1 MYDEAIRTLFRL
13 MRNLITTIFLIAV
26 NILTST
32 YAASPVSFSEQ
43 ERAFLSS
50 IKEINLCVGPDSM
63 PLDDIVRGSHT
74 GINAEYMKIFEN
86 ILDTPIRLVIT
97 NNWNESL
104 DFVKQGKC
112 DIISLASKTPQRESY
127 LTFTE
132 TYVNIPFVVVTTQE
146 KFFVSKMSDLVDQ
159 ELGVR
164 RGYAYVD
171 LLKNRFPKIKLVEF
185 ETLHDG
191 LDMVNRGKIFG
202 YLSGLH
208 IVGYAI
214 QTGGYTNLKINGQ
227 FDELSTIQLGIGV
240 RKEMAPLRDIFN
252 KAIAAI
258 DPEDKKR
265 IDSSWLTVRYEIVED
280 YQRIIQLAIAASII
294 LIFLAYRQFHLRK
307 HNVQLA
313 EREKEIWNQANF
325 DFLTGLPNRRLFQ
338 DRLAQKIS
346 RISRK
351 GEPFALVLID
361 LDEFKEVNDTLGHDQ
376 GDQLLIEA
384 SERIKSCLRQ
394 SDTLARLGGDEFVVI
409 LNDINRDGGV
419 ETVAQK
425 ILNSLK
431 APFRLKENAFISASV
446 GITLCPKDS
455 KDMVEILKNADQAMY
470 AAKANGR
477 NNFHYF
483 TPSMQQEAMVR
494 MLLIKELR
502 IAIEEQQFELFFQP
516 IVDLT
521 SGAID
526 KAEALIRWKHPTKG
540 YVSPIEFIPILEET
554 RMIIKVGKWVF
565 IESVKQAKIWR
576 KRYHPNFQVS
586 VNTSPLQFQSNS
598 TIDWHLLTKNMGLAA
613 QAIGIEITESMLMEG
628 HDDIS
633 SHLLKLRDNGF
644 QVSLD
649 DFGTGYSS
657 LSYLRKFDIDYLKID
672 KSFVKNLSDGS
683 DDMVLCEAIIVMAHK
698 LGLKVI
704 AEGVENNVQ
713 QRLLAHAN
721 CDYGQGYHFAKPIPA
736 DEFELLLEKQAQ
748 AQAKYN
754 VASEHS
760 A

>member
-1 MYDEAIRTLFRL
+1 
-13 MRNLITTIFLIAV
+13 MRNLITTVFLIAV
-26 NILTST
+26 NVLTST
-32 YAASPVSFSEQ
+32 KAASLISLTEQ
-43 ERAFLSS
+43 ETAFLSS
-50 IKEINLCVGPDSM
+50 ISEIKLCVGPDTM

-74 GINAEYMKIFEN
+74 GINAEYMKIFETMLS
-86 ILDTPIRLVIT
+86 IPIRLVVT
-97 NNWNESL
+97 SRWDESL
-104 DFVKQGKC
+104 EFVKQGKC
-112 DIISLASKTPQRESY
+112 DIISLASKTPQRETY

-132 TYVNIPFVVVTTQE
+132 SYVNIPFVVVTTQE
-146 KFFVSKMSDLVDQ
+146 KFFVSKMSDLIDQ

-171 LLKNRFPKIKLVEF
+171 LLKNRFPKIKLVEINSLP
-185 ETLHDG
+185 EG
-191 LDMVNRGKIFG
+191 LEMVNNGEIFG

-227 FDELSTIQLGIGV
+227 FDELSTINLGIGV
-240 RKEMAPLRDIFN
+240 RKQMWPLKDIFN
-252 KAIAAI
+252 KAIAAV
-258 DPEDKKR
+258 DPQEKKR

-280 YQRIIQLAIAASII
+280 YQRIIQLAIAASIV
-294 LIFLAYRQFHLRK
+294 LMFLAYRQFHLRK
-307 HNVQLA
+307 HNIQLA
-313 EREKEIWNQANF
+313 EREREIWNQANF

-346 RISRK
+346 RVSRK
-351 GEPFALVLID
+351 GEPFALILID

-384 SERIKSCLRQ
+384 AERIKSCLRE

-409 LNDINRDGGV
+409 LNDIDGDGGV
-419 ETVAQK
+419 ETVVQK

-431 APFRLKENAFISASV
+431 APFKLKENAFISASV
-446 GITLCPKDS
+446 GITMCPKDS

-470 AAKANGR
+470 AAKENGR

-483 TPSMQQEAMVR
+483 TPSMQHEAMVR

-502 IAIEEQQFELFFQP
+502 IAIEEEQFELFYQP
-516 IVDLT
+516 IVDLK
-521 SGAID
+521 SGKID

-540 YVSPIEFIPILEET
+540 YVSPLEFIPILEET

-565 IESVKQAKIWR
+565 IESVKQAKKWR
-576 KRYHPNFQVS
+576 KKYHARFQIS

-598 TIDWHLLTKNMGLAA
+598 TVDWHMLTKNLGVAP

-628 HDDIS
+628 SDNIS
-633 SHLLKLRDNGF
+633 DHLLELRDSGF

-672 KSFVKNLSDGS
+672 KSFVKNLSDDS
-683 DDMVLCEAIIVMAHK
+683 DDMVLCEAIIVMAQK
-698 LGLKVI
+698 LELKVI
-704 AEGVENNVQ
+704 AEGVENKSQ
-713 QRLLAHAN
+713 QYLLAGAN
-721 CDYGQGYHFAKPIPA
+721 CDYGQGYHFAKPMDA
-736 DEFELLLEKQAQ
+736 KDFELLLENQTNKLPE
-748 AQAKYN
+748 YN
-754 VASEHS
+754 VAK
-760 A
+760 